1 MNTYAE
7 HHTPLS
13 PDVPQPLDGG
23 LPDQVLPRLAPYFNI
38 HREVTGIHPSGK
50 RLRIDAI
57 VTPRNPEAW
66 ARPDVSLGIEFK
78 ATTAIGRG
86 DSSRV
91 IRQCL
96 DYTLTDFKGFG
107 IGLPIFYCPGFEAIE
122 AWRIAREWRAHSF
135 VDDGFLG
142 EWVAN
147 DPLTDDQQFQAGM
160 GYAISGILGQHNV
173 GELVKNKHD
182 GWSFIKHGGGFH
194 IQWCERRGVCEA
206 KRNKLTRKIGA
217 G

>member
-1 MNTYAE
+1 MPYL
-7 HHTPLS
+7 P
-13 PDVPQPLDGG
+13 DGG
-23 LPDQVLPRLAPYFNI
+23 LPEQVLPCLEPHFQI
-38 HREVTGIHPSGK
+38 HREVTGLHPSGK

-57 VTPRNPEAW
+57 AVPRDPSPW
-66 ARPDVSLGIEFK
+66 ARQDIALGIEFK
-78 ATTAIGRG
+78 RSTAKGRG

-96 DYTLTDFKGFG
+96 DYTLVDWKGFG
-107 IGLPIFYCPGFEAIE
+107 AGIPIFYCPGFEQIC
-122 AWRIAREWRAHSF
+122 AWRDAREWTAHRF

-147 DPLTDDQQFQAGM
+147 DPLTDQQQFQAGM

-173 GELVKNKHD
+173 GELIHRDRD

-194 IQWCERRGVCEA
+194 VQWCERRGVCEA
-206 KRNKLTRKIGA
+206 KFNQLNRKIGS